1 MPFFHLYHKPDPL
14 ECYDILKTILHGK
27 DFGCPNGHGIEVS
40 TIHKKDRWPVVV
52 HKCKECGKTYN
63 IYTAT
68 VFQGTKYSAVQLV
81 LIFNLLSHGFTPER
95 VAADLEIDL
104 LGLKRNL
111 TKFLEFLKTV
121 DLIPPGPL
129 KNIYKFLHD
138 IESWESFPDPV
149 RPGKTAIVLKYKFGK
164 YYRLAHRV
172 YYHSTTRGGKRHSTE
187 YTHIYEM
194 SAKEYEKYRQNP
206 DDEKYLLLT

>member
-14 ECYDILKTILHGK
+14 ECYDILKTILHGN

-68 VFQGTKYSAVQLV
+68 VLQGTKYSAVQLA
-81 LIFNLLSHGFTPER
+81 LIFDRLSHGFTPEQ
-95 VAADLEIDL
+95 VAADLKIDL

-111 TKFLEFLKTV
+111 VKFLELLKTV
-121 DLIPPGPL
+121 DHFPPAPL
-129 KNIYKFLHD
+129 ENIYKFLHD
-138 IESWESFPDPV
+138 IESWEVFPDPLC
-149 RPGKTAIVLKYKFGK
+149 PGKTVIVLKYKFGK

-187 YTHIYEM
+187 YTNIYEM
-194 SAKEYEKYRQNP
+194 SAKGYEKYRQNP
-206 DDEKYLLLT
+206 DDEKYG